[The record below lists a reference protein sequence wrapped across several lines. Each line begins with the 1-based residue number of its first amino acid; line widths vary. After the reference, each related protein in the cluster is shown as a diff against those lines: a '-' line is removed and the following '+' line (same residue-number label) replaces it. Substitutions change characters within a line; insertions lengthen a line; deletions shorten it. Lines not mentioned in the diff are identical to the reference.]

1 MLEVGKKAKAFF
13 SSSRTFGLA
22 PLVVNVALSISAESN
37 NARQAIPK
45 SYPSHERSTPTG
57 RCTSTRPSF
66 GRSGL
71 YLLCRPSSAL
81 SPFAQHRLEG
91 IPFHRWPTSPVRCRF
106 DEKASNTQ
114 TQALVVH
121 ALLQS
126 SSPTFDRLLHPNV
139 RTTIQVN
146 IHLGFL
152 AHLHIFAL
160 HVLDKEHLKQQIFN
174 T

>member
-1 MLEVGKKAKAFF
+1 MCFALFVSRARF
-13 SSSRTFGLA
+13 SSSRLQGAGLVMQHHTA
-22 PLVVNVALSISAESN
+22 TR
-37 NARQAIPK
+37 ARD
-45 SYPSHERSTPTG
+45 
-57 RCTSTRPSF
+57 RPDV
-66 GRSGL
+66 
-71 YLLCRPSSAL
+71 
-81 SPFAQHRLEG
+81 HR
-91 IPFHRWPTSPVRCRF
+91 
-106 DEKASNTQ
+106 
-114 TQALVVH
+114 LVVH